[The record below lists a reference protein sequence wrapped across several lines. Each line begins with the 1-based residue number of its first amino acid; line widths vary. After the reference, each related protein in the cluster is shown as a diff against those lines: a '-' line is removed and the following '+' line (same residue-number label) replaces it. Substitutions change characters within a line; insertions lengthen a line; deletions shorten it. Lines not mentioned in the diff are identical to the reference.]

1 MKTRELLNALDVAE
15 RLKDATRH
23 CYTSGGRHESV
34 AEHSWRAALMAFF
47 MKDEFPEADINKVIR
62 MCIIHDL
69 GEAFTG
75 DIPTFNKTAA
85 DEEREEN
92 LLTGWVKSLPEDV
105 SSEMLAL
112 YAEMEARET
121 VEAKI
126 YKAIDNLEAVI
137 QHNESDLSTW
147 IPREYE
153 MNLTYGSDKAAFSEY
168 LTELRAEI
176 RADTEKKIGTNRVR
190 TKPGSLLKSTLN
202 TRAILPDS
210 LRFIRSDAPE
220 HITEEEMRWLLDN
233 GVTTVFDLR
242 DESEWKAHPC
252 PLEDNAAFGYI
263 HAPVSG
269 GGAVP
274 ATPEDVAPSYIRMV
288 DGQLA
293 DTARKI
299 LASKSGVI
307 YFCAAG
313 KDRTGVLTALLL
325 RVMGMTDEYII
336 DDYLLSGENM
346 REAQQRYAET
356 HPEADVRVITPQRSY
371 MTDFLAWL
379 DGQDIINKLMLKPV

>member
-1 MKTRELLNALDVAE
+1 MNPRELLDALDIAE

-62 MCIIHDL
+62 MCLIHDL

-75 DIPTFNKTAA
+75 DIPSFDKTGA
-85 DEEREEN
+85 DEEREES
-92 LLTGWVKSLPEDV
+92 LLTGWVKSLPESV
-105 SSEMLAL
+105 SSEMLSL

-153 MNLTYGSDKAAFSEY
+153 MNLTYGSDKAAFSPY
-168 LTELRAEI
+168 LTALRAEI
-176 RADTEKKIGTNRVR
+176 RADTEKKLGTGRVR
-190 TKPGSLLKSTLN
+190 TKSGSLLGSTKN

-220 HITEEEMRWLLDN
+220 NITGDEIQQLIDS
-233 GVTTVFDLR
+233 GITSVYDLR
-242 DESEWKAHPC
+242 DEDERTAHPC
-252 PLEDNAAFGYI
+252 PLEREPAFTYFP
-263 HAPVSG
+263 APVAG

-274 ATPEDVAPSYIRMV
+274 AAPEDVAPSYIRMA
-288 DGQLA
+288 DENLA

-299 LASKSGVI
+299 LNAKGGVL
-307 YFCAAG
+307 YFCSAG

-325 RVMGMTDEYII
+325 RAMGMTDEYII

-346 REAQQRYAET
+346 REAQQRYAEA
-356 HPEADVRVITPQRSY
+356 HPDADIRVITPQRSY
-371 MTDFLAWL
+371 MADFLAWL
-379 DGQDIINKLMLKPV
+379 DGQTVIDEIKTKMV